1 MLIKTVNTENLSK
14 QNKTII
20 LNIQEKVNESFLPI
34 VLSNILLL
42 EFVLLELLLKMK
54 TLPLVIL
61 SFAIIL
67 LAIILHISKLK
78 EAQKHISIVLTG
90 HRYNMNIHEMYKLDL
105 RELEK
110 LTFTKLSWKS
120 FKGYYFGTLFMIIS
134 ATLVLIDSC
143 IRNII

>member
-34 VLSNILLL
+34 ILSNILLL

-54 TLPLVIL
+54 TLPLVIS
-61 SFAIIL
+61 SFAILL

-78 EAQKHISIVLTG
+78 EAQKLISIILTG
-90 HRYNMNIHEMYKLDL
+90 HRYNMNIHEMYKLNL

-110 LTFTKLSWKS
+110 FTFTKLSWKS